1 MRDDRKYIVLLGANV
16 TGKIDEF
23 SELNYAV
30 KLNKRMAE
38 AAETFFRYSASQDY
52 TNGPNFYTRPKII

>member
-16 TGKIDEF
+16 TGKIDDF

-38 AAETFFRYSASQDY
+38 AAETFFRYSGSQDY
-52 TNGPNFYTRPKII
+52 TNLPNFYTRP